1 MAAPEFVP
9 SASIQTK
16 SYVSPPRRDSPWTAD
31 RPGEVVGGGQPAGER
46 LGSPGPDQGYAL
58 KLVHQFDG
66 KLHLADG
73 EDIHDVE
80 SGGVAVAMRRSSIFG
95 RAPVIHDLTIAFT
108 IFGFLDPNPADELVA
123 MRRKLFE
130 GVHIPVHYVE
140 SRALVD
146 SVDEA
151 TLRKNPGQ
159 VESDYKNNWKSSFVS
174 SPAD

>member
-1 MAAPEFVP
+1 MAAPESVP
-9 SASIQTK
+9 TSPTAPK
-16 SYVSPPRRDSPWTAD
+16 AYKSPPRRSAPWQAD
-31 RPGEVVGGGQPAGER
+31 RPGEVVDGGQPTGPR

-66 KLHLADG
+66 RIHLADG

-80 SGGVAVAMRRSSIFG
+80 AGGVAVAMRRSSLFG

-108 IFGFLDPNPADELVA
+108 VFGFLDKNAPDELVA

-140 SRALVD
+140 MRTLVD
-146 SVDEA
+146 SVDEDA
-151 TLRKNPGQ
+151 LRMTPQRVTAAYQTDWRPQLNT
-159 VESDYKNNWKSSFVS
+159 S
-174 SPAD
+174 A